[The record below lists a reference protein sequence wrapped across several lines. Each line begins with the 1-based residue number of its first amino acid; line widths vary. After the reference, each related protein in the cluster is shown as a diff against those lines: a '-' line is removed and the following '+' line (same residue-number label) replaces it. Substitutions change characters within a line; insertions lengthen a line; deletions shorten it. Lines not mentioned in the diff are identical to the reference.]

1 MKSGWRSISTT
12 SKENHAAVHYAAVV
26 RHASKVYHT
35 VTEFDEKVHLITIAV
50 HHTTVLHHLN
60 EKNCLNKIVNHL
72 FYK

>member
-1 MKSGWRSISTT
+1 ML
-12 SKENHAAVHYAAVV
+12 HYAALV

-50 HHTTVLHHLN
+50 RHTTVLRHRN
-60 EKNCLNKIVNHL
+60 EKNSLNKIVNHL